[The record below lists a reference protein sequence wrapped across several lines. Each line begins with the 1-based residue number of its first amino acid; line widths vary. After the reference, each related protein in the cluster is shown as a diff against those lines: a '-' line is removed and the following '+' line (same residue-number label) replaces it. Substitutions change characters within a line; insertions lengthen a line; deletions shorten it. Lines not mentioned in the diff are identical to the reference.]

1 MSAPPQTKG
10 APVTDRRQLI
20 EYLEAGCKPKAEWR
34 VGTEHEKF
42 GYTHDDL
49 RPLPY
54 DGERGIRA
62 LLEGLATQFGW
73 HSVTEND
80 LPIALQRGGA
90 SVTLEP
96 GGQVELSGAPVK
108 TLHETCCEVHEHLDQ
123 VRAVAAPLG
132 IGMLGL
138 GFQPKWRREE
148 IPWMPKGRYR
158 IMGSYMP
165 TKGRLGLDM
174 MLRTCTI
181 QTNLDF
187 SSEADM
193 VQKFRVGLAWQPVA
207 TALFANSPF
216 TDARPNGFLS
226 YRSHVWTDTDPDRCG
241 ILPFVFE
248 DGMGFERYVEH
259 VLEVPMYFVYRDGK
273 YIDAAGQSFRD
284 FLKGRL
290 PALPG
295 EVPTMTDWADHLTT
309 LFPEVRLKRY
319 LEMRGA
325 DGGPWRSLCALPA
338 LWVGV
343 MYHQATLD
351 AAWDRVKDWTI
362 EEHEYLRAEV
372 PRQGLRTPFRGG
384 TVQDLAREMLALADA
399 GLKGRAEEDWF
410 GQDERQFLTALRGI
424 AESGRTPADEKLA
437 LFHGRWRGSV
447 DPIFAEFAY

>member
-10 APVTDRRQLI
+10 APITDRRQLI
-20 EYLEAGCKPKAEWR
+20 EYLEDGCKPKAEWR

-62 LLEGLATQFGW
+62 LLEGLAAQFGW
-73 HSVTEND
+73 RIVTENER
-80 LPIALQRGGA
+80 PIALQRGGA

-138 GFQPKWRREE
+138 GFQPKWRRED

-165 TKGRLGLDM
+165 TRGRLGLDM

-216 TDARPNGFLS
+216 TDGRPNGFLS

-248 DGMGFERYVEH
+248 EGMGFERYAEH
-259 VLEVPMYFVYRDGK
+259 VLDVPMYFVYRDGQ

-295 EVPTMTDWADHLTT
+295 EVPTITDWSDHLTT
-309 LFPEVRLKRY
+309 LFPEVRLKRF

-338 LWVGV
+338 LWVG
-343 MYHQATLD
+343 MLYHQATLD

-372 PRQGLRTPFRGG
+372 PKRGLRTPFRGD

-399 GLKGRAEEDWF
+399 ELTGRDEEDWF

-424 AESGRTPADEKLA
+424 AESGRTPAEEKLA